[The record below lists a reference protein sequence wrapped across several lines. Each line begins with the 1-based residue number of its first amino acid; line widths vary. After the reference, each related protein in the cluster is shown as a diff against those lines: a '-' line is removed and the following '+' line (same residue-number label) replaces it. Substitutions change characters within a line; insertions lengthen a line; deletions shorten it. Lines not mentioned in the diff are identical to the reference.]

1 VTFFDTVTDS
11 VFGLGYVDTT

>member
-1 VTFFDTVTDS
+1 VTFFDTVKDS